1 MFNDTKWPP
10 SFPASI
16 FNPYHPLLQGQPM
29 DFEQFIQIVLIL
41 ADKAFGAGNLQGG
54 GEGRAE
60 KDVHLQIGRALR
72 MFLAAKS

>member
-41 ADKAFGAGNLQGG
+41 ADKAFGAGMSQGG
-54 GEGRAE
+54 GVGGVGE
-60 KDVHLQIGRALR
+60 IGRALR